1 MQTQTDKPLSLPR
14 LILAAAVMLLSTG
27 AFAALMAWKPSTD
40 TSTSRDTLPLLP
52 IERTKPG
59 AVIDAGTLPLKGH
72 ARNKVKC
79 GECGSIVSIRETA
92 RHDETPISAS
102 RPAAR
107 NRNGTPAKS
116 TSRTITV
123 RLEDGSSRVIAGANP
138 GTWRIGERVKVIDG
152 LGGPGA

>member
-1 MQTQTDKPLSLPR
+1 MQTQTDRPPFSTR

-27 AFAALMAWKPSTD
+27 AFAALMAWKPSNAISPD
-40 TSTSRDTLPLLP
+40 ALP
-52 IERTKPG
+52 ILPVERTKPG

-92 RHDETPISAS
+92 RHNETLVSADKL
-102 RPAAR
+102 AAR
-107 NRNGTPAKS
+107 NRNGTPVKS
-116 TSRTITV
+116 TSLEITV
-123 RLEDGSSRVIAGANP
+123 RLEDGSSRVITGANP